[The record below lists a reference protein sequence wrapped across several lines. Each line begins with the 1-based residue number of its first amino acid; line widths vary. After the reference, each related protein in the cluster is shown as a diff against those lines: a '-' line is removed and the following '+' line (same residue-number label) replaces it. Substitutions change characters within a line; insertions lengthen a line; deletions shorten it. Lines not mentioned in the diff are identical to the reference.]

1 MQITSDWE
9 DTYFSSTTND
19 PERNLVAAV
28 LIRALVDAATASNV
42 REEWNISCQAKRWFR
57 SNDDEDFSFLWCCQI
72 LDLDPTQIL
81 KVVDRI
87 KDEGVWN
94 VFPTYS
100 ASLQPPLKRSPQKA

>member
-1 MQITSDWE
+1 MRITSEWE
-9 DTYFSSTTND
+9 NTYLSNTTND

-28 LIRALVDAATASNV
+28 LIRALVDAATVSNV
-42 REEWNISCQAKRWFR
+42 REEYNIACQAKRWLSAKCDSPFP
-57 SNDDEDFSFLWCCQI
+57 FLWCCEV
-72 LDLDPTQIL
+72 LNVDPEQVL

-87 KDEGVWN
+87 KDEGVWS